1 MGHYPPMKNVIYAMR
16 DPHPQNYE
24 QEEVAPHT
32 LCAAQTIPRPE
43 FYPLPPC
50 LFYTTTLLLSFTPT
64 PPGAKNLGQ
73 SKKIFAKI

>member
-24 QEEVAPHT
+24 QKEVAPHT

-50 LFYTTTLLLSFTPT
+50 LFIPQRYCCHLRQH
-64 PPGAKNLGQ
+64 PPVQ
-73 SKKIFAKI
+73 KI